1 MQWYLA
7 KIVFRIVCGE
17 GDHTPQFDEQLR
29 LINAT
34 DEEQA
39 FIKATN
45 LGKHEQDSFMNQHR
59 QLVQWQFINIAELK
73 KLASLTD
80 GMELY
85 SRVQEED
92 NAKNYM
98 NIINGKAEYI
108 RSAFQKQVSEA
119 V

>member
-7 KIVFRIVCGE
+7 KIVFRIVCGD
-17 GDHTPQFDEQLR
+17 GDHSPQFDEQLR
-29 LINAT
+29 LIDAA
-34 DEEQA
+34 DAEQA
-39 FIKATN
+39 FEKARK
-45 LGKHEQDSFMNQHR
+45 LGSLEQDSFMNQSS

-85 SRVQEED
+85 SRVQEEE

-108 RSAFQKQVSEA
+108 RSAFQKPVPEA